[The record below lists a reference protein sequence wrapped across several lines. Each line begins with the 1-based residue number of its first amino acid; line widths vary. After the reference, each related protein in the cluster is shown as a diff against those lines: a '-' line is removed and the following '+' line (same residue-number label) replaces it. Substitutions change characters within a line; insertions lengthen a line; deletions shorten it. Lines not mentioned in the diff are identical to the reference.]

1 MSKKPKPTK
10 TAGRTRKASKT
21 AAPRGTRDPRLP
33 APGGVLTRTFKGK
46 EYRVTVLDAVFRF
59 DGSDLMP
66 GAVGAGSEW
75 KELTAWITGQ
85 STKDTLDKIESSWPA
100 S

>member
-1 MSKKPKPTK
+1 M
-10 TAGRTRKASKT
+10 ASAIDQASVKILQ
-21 AAPRGTRDPRLP
+21 DPN
-33 APGGVLTRTFKGK
+33 
-46 EYRVTVLDAVFRF
+46 AVFRF

-66 GAVGAGSEW
+66 AAVGAGSEW